1 MKQFKEA
8 LDSFPNCVEAYALY
22 AQVLSDQQR
31 FNEADDLYVR
41 AQKIDPN
48 NANLLVHRGLIR
60 LQWQGDVT
68 SALEL
73 IEKALK
79 IDDKCGFAYEVK
91 RINLFMLN

>member
-1 MKQFKEA
+1 MKQFKDA

-22 AQVLSDQQR
+22 AQVLSDQSR
-31 FNEADDLYVR
+31 FDEADELYVR

-60 LQWQGDVT
+60 LQWKGDV
-68 SALEL
+68 AAAMEL

-79 IDDKCGFAYEVK
+79 VDDKCEFAYEVNF
-91 RINLFMLN
+91 IEHYSG